1 MKITRQ
7 DSSALVIVDFPW
19 LMGLIVFPAALAL
32 LYAAVAAGVHHK
44 GISQMLGFG
53 AGGLVTVLVGSLFV
67 KRAVFEFD
75 LVRRELA
82 WRRRGI
88 FGERNGAVP
97 LDRIRRAVVQ
107 SMNSSDGTT
116 YRVALLTDD
125 GDLPLTDAYS
135 SGQSNKK
142 RISDTIN
149 RALNIDQSD
158 PQAAIEDEILDL
170 ARSGKK
176 IEAIRLTR
184 ERYGYDLAKAKDF
197 VEGLLQ

>member
-1 MKITRQ
+1 MRVTRQ

-19 LMGLIVFPAALAL
+19 LLGLIVFPGGLAL
-32 LYAAVAAGVHHK
+32 VYAAVSAAVEHR
-44 GISQMLGFG
+44 GIGQILGFSG
-53 AGGLVTVLVGSLFV
+53 GGLLTLLVGAVFV

-82 WRRRGI
+82 WRRSGVFGQRG
-88 FGERNGAVP
+88 GVVP
-97 LDRIRRAVVQ
+97 FDRIRRAVVQ

-116 YRVALLTDD
+116 YRVALLTED
-125 GDLPLTDAYS
+125 GDLPITDAYS
-135 SGQSNKK
+135 TGEAKK
-142 RISDTIN
+142 QRISETIN
-149 RALNIDQSD
+149 RALNVEQVD
-158 PQAAIEDEILDL
+158 PQTAMDDQILDL

-176 IEAIRLTR
+176 IEAIHLTR